1 MKAFSAL
8 TPREILA
15 ISSEEEDAR
24 IYMTFAD
31 DLRERY
37 PASAKVFDQMAG
49 DETEHRHRLLELYE
63 KRFSPKLP
71 PIRRKDVK
79 GFLKRRPISLTSNL
93 SLDAIRKEAEA
104 MEYQAA
110 RFYQGAAEQTTDV
123 EVRRLLGA
131 EAEEVR
137 ESHAQELEKSILTQ
151 KCSRGRG
158 SHPSAHVVLQYAQQ
172 ASRVSWMV
180 QCRLWRLCSRGHSRR
195 IRIGKPSLLGL
206 RLPLAPVISMGF
218 AEALSDDGSLTGR
231 GSPWLRRQHLWPDDG
246 AVTLYRIHCPT
257 PFGSQLASPG

>member
-24 IYMTFAD
+24 IYMAFAD

-93 SLDAIRKEAEA
+93 SLDAMEAEA

-131 EAEEVR
+131 EAEEVH

-151 KCSRGRG
+151 NVREDEDRTRRRMSFCNTCSRPRG
-158 SHPSAHVVLQYAQQ
+158 SHGWFSVDSGAFVRGGIRD
-172 ASRVSWMV
+172 ASELANLPCWA
-180 QCRLWRLCSRGHSRR
+180 CGFDWRR
-195 IRIGKPSLLGL
+195 
-206 RLPLAPVISMGF
+206 
-218 AEALSDDGSLTGR
+218 
-231 GSPWLRRQHLWPDDG
+231 
-246 AVTLYRIHCPT
+246 
-257 PFGSQLASPG
+257 